1 MKIDNS
7 RNSAMPSTDVGSV
20 ESKRAGKWE
29 GPDFDASKSELL
41 MDSQAQREMASS
53 VAQDS
58 KGILNTEANLRRFKI
73 DRDLDPPDMAK
84 EKKNQ
89 FSIKQQILEYPSGS

>member
-7 RNSAMPSTDVGSV
+7 RNSVPSGI
-20 ESKRAGKWE
+20 AGKWE
-29 GPDFDASKSELL
+29 GPDFDANKHDLGKQEI
-41 MDSQAQREMASS
+41 DSQAQREMASS

-58 KGILNTEANLRRFKI
+58 KGILNTEGNLRRFTI
-73 DRDLDPPDMAK
+73 DRDLDQPDMAK

-89 FSIKQQILEYPSGS
+89 FGIKQQILEYPSGH